1 MRKKIEAEKNR
12 DKDGKALYKLMDNAV
27 YSNTMEN
34 VRNIIDVKVVNN
46 EKDYLIC
53 KSKPSYMSQ
62 KIFDNNL
69 VATRKSCKI

>member
-53 KSKPSYMSQ
+53 KSKPGYMSQ

-69 VATRKSCKI
+69 VATRKNCKI